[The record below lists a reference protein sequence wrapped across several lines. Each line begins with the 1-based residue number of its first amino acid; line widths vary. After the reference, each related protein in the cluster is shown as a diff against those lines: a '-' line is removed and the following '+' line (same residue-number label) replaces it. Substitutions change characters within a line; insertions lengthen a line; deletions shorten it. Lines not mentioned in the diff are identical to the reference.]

1 MHMVHAR
8 VCVCVCLCAGMCVV
22 MCAVTDGPFNNLDSM
37 VACGGSWA
45 AQDAGSDLVS

>member
-8 VCVCVCLCAGMCVV
+8 VCVCLCAGMCVV